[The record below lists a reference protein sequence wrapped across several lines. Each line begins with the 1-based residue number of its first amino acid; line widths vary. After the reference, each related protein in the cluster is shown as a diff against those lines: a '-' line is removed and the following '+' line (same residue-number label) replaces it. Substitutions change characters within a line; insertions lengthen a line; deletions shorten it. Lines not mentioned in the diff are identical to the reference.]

1 MSSILEALKKSE
13 AQRAAGNA
21 SRAPLAT
28 EPQHRSSQNRRLLLM
43 MPLAIGL
50 AVTVAW
56 RYGLLTSPDDVDSIE
71 TPTVAGTAPAA
82 GEAVPAV
89 APAPAQP
96 APARAIQPTTAAESA
111 GAAPKPVTEAQPLGP
126 TTEAPAPASSPELG
140 DATVQTETPAAP
152 VATAGSSP
160 PLAEPTD
167 VPMPATATAEP
178 PAQPADDTADAPPPK
193 PGSRLPSLAQLP
205 ALEQE
210 IGAVEMTMLVYSQDP
225 ARRFALVNGQRLKE
239 GETLEGGVELLEIRR
254 DSCVF
259 AARGQRFV
267 IRSQ

>member
-21 SRAPLAT
+21 SPAPLTSKPRA
-28 EPQHRSSQNRRLLLM
+28 SSTQNRRLLLM

-50 AVTVAW
+50 AVVVAW
-56 RYGLLTSPDDVDSIE
+56 RYGLLTSSGEVDSIE
-71 TPTVAGTAPAA
+71 PPTATRTAPAA
-82 GEAVPAV
+82 GESV
-89 APAPAQP
+89 ATADPAPVQP
-96 APARAIQPTTAAESA
+96 APDRAIQPTNAAKPA
-111 GAAPKPVTEAQPLGP
+111 GAAPKPITEAQPVKP
-126 TTEAPAPASSPELG
+126 TAQASAQNERPAVP
-140 DATVQTETPAAP
+140 DAA
-152 VATAGSSP
+152 AGSSP
-160 PLAEPTD
+160 PLAEPSD
-167 VPMPATATAEP
+167 VPMPVTEAADP
-178 PAQPADDTADAPPPK
+178 PAQPAEDNAAATPPK

-239 GETLEGGVELLEIRR
+239 GETLEGGVELIEIRR
-254 DSCVF
+254 YSCVF